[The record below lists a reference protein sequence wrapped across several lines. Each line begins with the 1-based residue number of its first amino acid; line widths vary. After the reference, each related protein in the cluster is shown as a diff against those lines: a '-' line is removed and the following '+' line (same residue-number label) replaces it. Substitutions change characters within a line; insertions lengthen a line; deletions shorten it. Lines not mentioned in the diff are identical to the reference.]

1 MLKRFEIPF
10 QDHILAGD
18 LAAEPCN
25 TIVLHGAGT
34 SNRKRFRRL
43 RSGLHAEGL
52 PTCSFD
58 FIGHGETGGELGC
71 SSLRERTLQASRVI
85 ETCLKEPL
93 TLIGASMSG
102 YTAVKLTLLHEVK
115 NLVLVVP
122 AMYTPLAYEVPFNA
136 GFSEIIRSHRSW
148 VRSDAWEILREFR
161 GRLLVVA
168 AEHDTVIPRE
178 VVQRTFESATQAQ
191 SRDLYIVPGASH
203 GALLASEKEFRRV
216 VGMIKSM
223 CMA

>member
-1 MLKRFEIPF
+1 MVREFRIPF
-10 QDHILAGD
+10 ADHLLAGD
-18 LAAEPCN
+18 LAWEPCS

-34 SNRKRFRRL
+34 SNRERFRRL

-58 FIGHGETGGELGC
+58 FIGHGETGGELGR
-71 SSLRERTLQASRVI
+71 SSLKERTLQASRVI

-102 YTAVKLTLLHEVK
+102 YTAVRLTRLHEVK

-122 AMYTPLAYEVPFNA
+122 TMYTPEAYEVPFNG
-136 GFSEIIRSHRSW
+136 GFSEMIRSHRSW
-148 VRSDAWEILREFR
+148 ERSDAWEILREFR
-161 GRLLVVA
+161 GKLLVVA
-168 AEHDTVIPRE
+168 AENDTVIPRE

-191 SRDLYIVPGASH
+191 FRDLYIVPGASH
-203 GALLASEKEFRRV
+203 GELLASEKEFRRV
-216 VGMIKSM
+216 VGLIKSLM
-223 CMA
+223 TE